1 MRAFRVLWTPLLTCW
16 VTNMITINRAMVC
29 LALAAAPLCAVA
41 QAPAAPNAFS
51 GKAALGYIATS
62 GNTDSTSTNASLS
75 LLYALTNWR
84 HAFDLA
90 AIGASTNEQTTAEAY
105 LAKYEARRAFGEHGY
120 LFTAFDYRR
129 DRFSG
134 YAEQMSETVGY
145 GRRLIDRQRHVLN
158 AGVGFGARQS
168 ELRDG
173 TEEDDAIVR
182 ASADYVWTVS
192 ETTEFEQAL
201 VLESGSTNTMTEA
214 RSALRAR
221 IVGNVAL
228 VLSYRIK
235 LNSSVPAGA
244 TKADRFTAVSLEY
257 AF

>member
-1 MRAFRVLWTPLLTCW
+1 MMRASLVEAPLPMSRTHVLVLS
-16 VTNMITINRAMVC
+16 M
-29 LALAAAPLCAVA
+29 LALHSLSASA
-41 QAPAAPNAFS
+41 QDAGSSSEPFS
-51 GKAALGYIATS
+51 GKAALGYISTS
-62 GNTDSTSTNASLS
+62 GNTDSTSANASLG
-75 LLYALTNWR
+75 LTWTLTNWR
-84 HAFDLA
+84 HAFELSG
-90 AIGASTNEQTTAEAY
+90 IGASTNDETTAEAY
-105 LAKYEARRAFGEHGY
+105 LFKYEARRSYGEHSY
-120 LFTAFDYRR
+120 LFTALDYKR

-134 YAEQMSETVGY
+134 YAEQVSQTVGY
-145 GRRLIDRQRHVLN
+145 GRRLLNRARHVLD
-158 AGVGFGARQS
+158 AGLGFGSRQS

-182 ASADYVWTVS
+182 GSVDYLWTLS
-192 ETTEFEQAL
+192 DTTEFEQRL
-201 VLESGSTNTMTEA
+201 VMESGSTNTMTEA

-244 TKADRFTAVSLEY
+244 ANADRFTAVSLEY

>member
-1 MRAFRVLWTPLLTCW
+1 VYDARVRGRCIPLMSRTH
-16 VTNMITINRAMVC
+16 A
-29 LALAAAPLCAVA
+29 LALTILALSSLNAAAQDAGSS
-41 QAPAAPNAFS
+41 NDRFS
-51 GKAALGYIATS
+51 GKAALGYISTS
-62 GNTDSTSTNASLS
+62 GNTDSTSANASLS
-75 LLYALTNWR
+75 LGWALTAWS
-84 HAFDLA
+84 HAFELSG
-90 AIGASTNEQTTAEAY
+90 IGASTDDQTTAEAY
-105 LAKYEARRAFGEHGY
+105 LFKYEARRAFGEHGY
-120 LFTAFDYRR
+120 LFTALDYKR

-134 YAEQMSETVGY
+134 YAEQVSQTVGY
-145 GRRLIDRQRHVLN
+145 GRRLIDRDRHKLD

-182 ASADYVWTVS
+182 GSVDYFWTLS
-192 ETTEFEQAL
+192 DTTEFEQRL
-201 VLESGSTNTMTEA
+201 VIESGSTNTMTEA

-235 LNSSVPAGA
+235 LNSSVPEGA
-244 TKADRFTAVSLEY
+244 TNADRFTAISLEY

>member
-1 MRAFRVLWTPLLTCW
+1 MRAIRVQGY
-16 VTNMITINRAMVC
+16 NMIPIDRALVL
-29 LALAAAPLCAVA
+29 LALAAAPLHAVA
-41 QAPAAPNAFS
+41 QAPASSAPDAFS

-75 LLYALTNWR
+75 LLYARTNWR

-90 AIGASTNEQTTAEAY
+90 AIGASTNDETTAEAY

-120 LFTAFDYRR
+120 LFAALDYRR

-168 ELRDG
+168 EVGDG

-201 VLESGSTNTMTEA
+201 VVESGSTNTMTEA

-244 TKADRFTAVSLEY
+244 TNADRFTALSLEY